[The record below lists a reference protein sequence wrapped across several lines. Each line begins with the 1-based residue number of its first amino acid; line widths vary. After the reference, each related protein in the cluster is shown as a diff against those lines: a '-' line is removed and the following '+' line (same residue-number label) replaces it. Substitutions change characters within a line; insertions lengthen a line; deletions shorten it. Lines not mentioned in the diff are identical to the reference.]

1 MPEHAAIVIGAGV
14 IGASI
19 AYHLA
24 REGVRVVLFDHID
37 APTEPSA
44 SWASAGG
51 VRSQCRDPREW
62 KLAVA
67 AAARWPQL
75 HAELGM
81 RTDFRPIGHLHVA
94 ERESDI
100 PILRERARREGAGG
114 IEVEYLEGD
123 ELRRVCGA
131 LSPNVIA
138 ATYTPGDGQADPR
151 STTFGFARAA
161 TQHGATF
168 VPKYVERIAVEGN
181 AVVGVVVEGKVHAA
195 GTTILAAGSWSM
207 RLAAAIG
214 LALPVNIGAYQMLV
228 SMPHRRVLQPAI
240 TAQDRALS
248 LKQLPT
254 GAFMILSGSP
264 CETDEEKHTCRTI
277 RESVDGDW
285 TTATEIVP
293 AVGATMPATSWCG
306 LEGDAYDG
314 VPLIGTVPRYPGLYL
329 AVGFTGHGFQI
340 SPAVGEAVA
349 HAVRMG
355 TEPAALSELRPTRE
369 IAPPCS

>member
-1 MPEHAAIVIGAGV
+1 MREHDAIVIGAGV

-24 REGVRVVLFDHID
+24 RDGVRVVLFDHID

-51 VRSQCRDPREW
+51 LRSQCRDPREW

-75 HAELGM
+75 QAELRM
-81 RTDFRPIGHLHVA
+81 RTEFRPSGHLHVT

-100 PILRERARREGAGG
+100 SLLRERARREAADG

-123 ELRRVCGA
+123 DLRRVCGA

-151 STTFGFARAA
+151 AATFGFARAA

-168 VPKYVERIAVEGN
+168 VPKYIERIAVEGN

-207 RLAAAIG
+207 RLAATIG
-214 LALPVNIGAYQMLV
+214 LALPVKIRAYQVLV
-228 SMPHRRVLQPAI
+228 SMPHRRVLQPTI

-254 GAFMILSGSP
+254 GAFMVLSGSP
-264 CETDEEKHTCRTI
+264 CEIDEEKHACRATP
-277 RESVDGDW
+277 ESVDDDW
-285 TTATEIVP
+285 STATDIVP
-293 AVGATMPATSWCG
+293 AVSATMLATSWCG

-314 VPLIGTVPRYPGLYL
+314 VPLIGRVPRYPGLYL

-349 HAVRMG
+349 YAVRMG
-355 TEPAALSELRPTRE
+355 TEPPALSELRAARE
-369 IAPPCS
+369 FQST